1 MKKCFSILLP
11 IASAILVGCVATQTT
26 PEPPQEYSIRP
37 VYPGWANLHEGD
49 PDLAGIAFMN
59 DGGGDEY
66 IGKHPAGV
74 SYVFWDGRVRQTT
87 HEPDGKVLE
96 NYWHRIAPWNRLD
109 YSFGSDPKFERHED
123 PRKKSRKGSGGNP

>member
-1 MKKCFSILLP
+1 MRHYCLALLVF
-11 IASAILVGCVATQTT
+11 ASVMLVGCAARPT
-26 PEPPQEYSIRP
+26 PPAPASEYTIRP
-37 VYPGWANLHEGD
+37 VYPGWVNLHEGD
-49 PDLAGIAFMN
+49 PDLAGIAFGN

-96 NYWHRIAPWNRLD
+96 DYWHRIAPWNRLD
-109 YSFGSDPKFERHED
+109 YSFGSDPNFERHED
-123 PRKKSRKGSGGNP
+123 PRKKNSRGSGGNP